1 MYHPVKAANI
11 IYACCVLYNI
21 AKTANLLN
29 EDEIEVEDNV
39 PNENEP
45 AEIFGNIYQMGTAAR
60 ENYIRNNFA

>member
-11 IYACCVLYNI
+11 IYACCVLHNI

-45 AEIFGNIYQMGTAAR
+45 AEIFGILPNGTAAR